1 MSRIV
6 LGVSAG
12 IAAYKAC
19 ILLRGLREA
28 GHQVR
33 VVPTPHSLQFVGAA
47 TWAALSGEP
56 VHSGVFDDAAVVE
69 HVSIGRDAELVVIAP
84 ATADLLARA
93 AAGRA
98 DDLLATV
105 LLTAR
110 CPVVFV
116 PAMHTEMWLHP
127 ATQANVA
134 TLRARGCAVLPPAS
148 GRLTGPDSGPGRL
161 PEPDD
166 IQRTLEAIL
175 AAPEL
180 TRQLA
185 DQDLAGLHV
194 VVSAGGTRESLDPVR
209 YLGNESSGLMGV
221 GIARAA
227 ASRGAQVTLV
237 GANLQV
243 AAPAGVEVVPVG
255 SVDEL
260 NAAMRAGAAKA
271 DLVVMA
277 AAVSDFT
284 VAEPRPE
291 KIKKDGDAGLSL
303 ELVQTVDVLAGL
315 TAARR
320 PGQVVV
326 GFAAE
331 TAADDADLLGLGA
344 AKLARKGCQ
353 LLVLNDVSGG
363 AVFGSTHNQ
372 VIVLS
377 AEGEVARASG
387 GKTAVAHTI
396 LDAALAVR
404 ERNPL

>member
-33 VVPTPHSLQFVGAA
+33 VVPTPHSLEFVGAA

-56 VHSGVFDDAAVVE
+56 VHSGVFEDAAVVE
-69 HVSIGRDAELVVIAP
+69 HVSIGRAAELVVIAP

-98 DDLLATV
+98 DDLLTTV

-134 TLRARGCAVLPPAS
+134 TLRARGCVVLPPAS

-180 TRQLA
+180 TGQLA

-194 VVSAGGTRESLDPVR
+194 VVSAGGTREALDPVR
-209 YLGNESSGLMGV
+209 YLGNESSGLMGI
-221 GIARAA
+221 GLARAA
-227 ASRGAQVTLV
+227 ASRGAQVTVV
-237 GANLQV
+237 GANLHLPT
-243 AAPAGVEVVPVG
+243 PAGVEFVPVR

-260 NAAMRAGAAKA
+260 SRAMNDAAASA

-284 VAEPRPE
+284 VAEPQAG

-303 ELVQTVDVLAGL
+303 ELVQTQDVLAGL
-315 TAARR
+315 AASRR
-320 PGQVVV
+320 SGQIVV

-331 TAADDADLLGLGA
+331 TAADEAELLRLGA

-353 LLVLNDVSGG
+353 LLVVNDVSAG
-363 AVFGSTHNQ
+363 AVFGSADNR

-377 AEGEVARASG
+377 GEGEVARAGG